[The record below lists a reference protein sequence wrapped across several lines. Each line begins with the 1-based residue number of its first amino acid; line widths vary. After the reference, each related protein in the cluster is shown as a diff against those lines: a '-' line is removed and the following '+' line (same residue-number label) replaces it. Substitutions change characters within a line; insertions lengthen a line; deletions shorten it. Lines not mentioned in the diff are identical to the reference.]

1 MERKRIE
8 MYVGW
13 TCNHQCV
20 YCMEY
25 PNMIKQ
31 WKERIS
37 AADILKLLIKYKRQ
51 WYNHVTFLWGEP
63 FIQEVFFD
71 ALKIAKKLGY
81 TTLVTTNATTLHI
94 EREAKKYLSLID
106 ELILSVEAIDYHV
119 QEQIA
124 QTKALTHWE
133 KVFENVHTYAKLA
146 LFKAN
151 IVINQLNKTHIYD
164 IVDFIVRQGIK
175 EVVLTYPD
183 IDLLFYKKK
192 HIVDKVAPRYSEVYD
207 IIKRVFDDFW
217 SCVSLKIA
225 DIPLCT
231 IRNPE
236 YIRFA
241 DDYNYENRVKLAAYS
256 SKNVNY
262 SQYNKTLDRKKTSP
276 RKRRKIEKCQSC
288 AYKKTCWGV
297 AEAYET
303 LYGLEEISPAHL

>member
-1 MERKRIE
+1 M
-8 MYVGW
+8 
-13 TCNHQCV
+13 
-20 YCMEY
+20 
-25 PNMIKQ
+25 
-31 WKERIS
+31 
-37 AADILKLLIKYKRQ
+37 
-51 WYNHVTFLWGEP
+51 
-63 FIQEVFFD
+63 
-71 ALKIAKKLGY
+71 KIAKKLGY

-207 IIKRVFDDFW
+207 IIKRVFDDF
-217 SCVSLKIA
+217 
-225 DIPLCT
+225 
-231 IRNPE
+231 
-236 YIRFA
+236 
-241 DDYNYENRVKLAAYS
+241 
-256 SKNVNY
+256 
-262 SQYNKTLDRKKTSP
+262 
-276 RKRRKIEKCQSC
+276 
-288 AYKKTCWGV
+288 
-297 AEAYET
+297 
-303 LYGLEEISPAHL
+303 